1 VSVVAPERPR
11 PPIGLPMY
19 DPHLR
24 IRAVKVQPGE
34 FYATDRDEPIVT
46 VLGSCVAACLRDRE
60 SGIGGMNHFML
71 PTSGADAGPASA
83 SARYGVNAME
93 LLINE
98 LARLGARRRNLE
110 AKVFGG
116 GNVLEGFTALNIG
129 QANARF
135 VMQFL
140 RAESIPVTGADL
152 EGNGSRKVYFFP
164 ATGRA
169 LVRGI
174 RRADQRTLAEI
185 EASYGERLARLP
197 AGGQMEIFDAN
208 T

>member
-1 VSVVAPERPR
+1 MMAAPRTHAPLGR
-11 PPIGLPMY
+11 AMY

-24 IRAVKVQPGE
+24 ISAIKVQPGE
-34 FYATDRDEPIVT
+34 FYATTKDVAIVT
-46 VLGSCVAACLRDRE
+46 VLGSCVTACLRDTE

-71 PTSGADAGPASA
+71 PRGHDEGPASA

-98 LARLGARRRNLE
+98 LIRLGARRRNLE

-116 GNVLEGFTALNIG
+116 GNMIEGMTALNIG

-135 VMQFL
+135 VSDFL
-140 RAESIPVTGADL
+140 KAESIPVTGSDL

-164 ATGRA
+164 RTGRV

-174 RRADQRTLAEI
+174 QRDDQRGLVEG
-185 EASYGERLARLP
+185 EALYGARLAKLP
-197 AGGQMEIFDAN
+197 VAGQTEIFE
-208 T
+208 

>member
-1 VSVVAPERPR
+1 MAAAFLPAPLGRAT
-11 PPIGLPMY
+11 Y

-24 IRAVKVQPGE
+24 TEAIKVQPGE
-34 FYATDRDEPIVT
+34 YYATDRDVAIVT

-71 PTSGADAGPASA
+71 PRGNDDGPAST

-98 LARLGARRRNLE
+98 LIRLGARRSRLE

-116 GNVLEGFTALNIG
+116 GNMLEGCTVLNIG
-129 QANARF
+129 QANAHF
-135 VMQFL
+135 VAQFL
-140 RAESIPVTGADL
+140 RAESIPVLAADL
-152 EGNGSRKVYFFP
+152 EGNGSRKVCFYP
-164 ATGRA
+164 ASGRV

-174 RRADQRTLAEI
+174 HRNEGLGIAEMEARYGARLEKLPVGGQAEI
-185 EASYGERLARLP
+185 FL
-197 AGGQMEIFDAN
+197 
-208 T
+208 

>member
-1 VSVVAPERPR
+1 MQAT
-11 PPIGLPMY
+11 Y

-24 IRAVKVQPGE
+24 IDAVRVQPGE
-34 FYATDRDEPIVT
+34 FYATDRDVAIVT

-71 PTSGADAGPASA
+71 PHGRDEGPASA

-98 LARLGARRRNLE
+98 LIRVGARRSRLE

-116 GNVLEGFTALNIG
+116 GNMLEGCVALNIG

-135 VMQFL
+135 VAQFL
-140 RAESIPVTGADL
+140 EAESIPVIAADL
-152 EGNGSRKVYFFP
+152 EGNGSRKVCFYP
-164 ATGRA
+164 ASGRA

-174 RRADQRTLAEI
+174 HRNEGRGVVEN
-185 EASYGERLARLP
+185 EACYGARLEKLP
-197 AGGQMEIFDAN
+197 AGGQAEIFL
-208 T
+208 

>member
-1 VSVVAPERPR
+1 MQESVR
-11 PPIGLPMY
+11 
-19 DPHLR
+19 
-24 IRAVKVQPGE
+24 VQPGE
-34 FYATDRDEPIVT
+34 FYATDRDVSLVT
-46 VLGSCVAACLRDRE
+46 VLGSCVAACVRDRE

-71 PTSGADAGPASA
+71 PRARGPAGPASA

-98 LARLGARRRNLE
+98 LVRLGAQRANLE

-116 GNVLEGFTALNIG
+116 GNVLAGVTMLNVG
-129 QANARF
+129 EMNAQF
-135 VMQFL
+135 VCGFL
-140 RAESIPVTGADL
+140 REEKIRVVASDL
-152 EGNGSRKVYFFP
+152 QGTISRQVRYFP

-174 RRADQRTLAEI
+174 GRRDDYAILEG
-185 EASYGERLARLP
+185 EARYGERLRELP
-197 AGGQMEIFDAN
+197 AGGDVEFFQ

>member
-1 VSVVAPERPR
+1 MRAARRSRAP
-11 PPIGLPMY
+11 LAHASY

-24 IRAVKVQPGE
+24 ISAVRVQPGE
-34 FYATDRDEPIVT
+34 FFATDRDVPIVT

-71 PTSGADAGPASA
+71 PRCNEAGPASA

-98 LARLGARRRNLE
+98 LIRLGARRAHLE

-116 GNVLEGFTALNIG
+116 GNVLEGVSTLNIG

-135 VMQFL
+135 VTNFL
-140 RAESIPVTGADL
+140 RAESIPLAGSDL
-152 EGNGSRKVYFFP
+152 EGMGSRKVYFFP
-164 ATGRA
+164 ATGRV

-174 RRADQRTLAEI
+174 RRPDERSLALG
-185 EASYGERLARLP
+185 EALYGARLAALP
-197 AGGQMEIFDAN
+197 AGGRSEIFE
-208 T
+208 

>member
-1 VSVVAPERPR
+1 
-11 PPIGLPMY
+11 MY

-24 IRAVKVQPGE
+24 IAAVKVQPGE

-71 PTSGADAGPASA
+71 PTSGSDVGGPASA

-98 LARLGARRRNLE
+98 LIRLGARRRNLE

-116 GNVLEGFTALNIG
+116 RQRA
-129 QANARF
+129 ARIH
-135 VMQFL
+135 
-140 RAESIPVTGADL
+140 RAQH
-152 EGNGSRKVYFFP
+152 
-164 ATGRA
+164 RA
-169 LVRGI
+169 
-174 RRADQRTLAEI
+174 
-185 EASYGERLARLP
+185 GERAVRDAVPARRKRSP
-197 AGGQMEIFDAN
+197 
-208 T
+208 

>member
-1 VSVVAPERPR
+1 VSAVARAHAPLGRST
-11 PPIGLPMY
+11 Y

-24 IRAVKVQPGE
+24 IDAIRVQPGD
-34 FYATDRDEPIVT
+34 FYASDRDVAIVT
-46 VLGSCVAACLRDRE
+46 VLGSCVAACLRDSQ

-71 PTSGADAGPASA
+71 PHGRDRGPASA

-98 LARLGARRRNLE
+98 LIRLGARRSRLE

-116 GNVLEGFTALNIG
+116 GNVLEGCTALNIG

-135 VMQFL
+135 VAQFL
-140 RAESIPVTGADL
+140 KAESIPVVGSDL
-152 EGNGSRKVYFFP
+152 EGSGSRKVYFFP
-164 ATGRA
+164 ATGRV

-174 RRADQRTLAEI
+174 QRSENRSVAEH
-185 EASYGERLARLP
+185 EARYGERIARLP
-197 AGGQMEIFDAN
+197 AGGQTEIFE
-208 T
+208 